1 MGRWRHETSRATL
14 KAVMSGETIL
24 VVEDEPSVARGLEYG
39 LKAEGF
45 TVKVAVTGAAAIQI
59 ARGGREAP
67 PPQLM
72 LLDVRLPDMS
82 GFDVCRALREEGRTL
97 PILMVT
103 ARDEE
108 VDKVLGLELGA
119 DDYIVKPFSFRELL
133 SRVRAALR
141 RAYGELA
148 AAPAGMDRVSFGD
161 VVVDL
166 QRMRVERAGQ
176 NVLLTPT
183 EYRLLRHLVT
193 HSDQVFS
200 RDSLLEIVWGYD
212 SSVDS
217 QRTVDVHM
225 RHLREK
231 LEADPATPK
240 WLVTVRGTGYMF
252 TQKPA

>member
-1 MGRWRHETSRATL
+1 MEAMEGH
-14 KAVMSGETIL
+14 TIL

-45 TVKVAVTGAAAIQI
+45 TVLLTGSGRRAIEMV
-59 ARGGREAP
+59 RGGAP
-67 PPQLM
+67 HLV
-72 LLDVRLPDMS
+72 LLDIRLPDIS
-82 GFDVCRALREEGRTL
+82 GFDVCRTLRDEGRSL

-103 ARDEE
+103 AKDEE

-133 SRVRAALR
+133 SRVHAALR
-141 RAYGELA
+141 RAYGGLA
-148 AAPAGMDRVSFGD
+148 STPGPEKLSFGD
-161 VVVDL
+161 VSVDIS
-166 QRMRVERAGQ
+166 RMRVERGGAP
-176 NVLLTPT
+176 VALTPT

-193 HSDQVFS
+193 HPDQVFS
-200 RDSLLEIVWGYD
+200 RESLLEVVWGYD

-231 LEADPATPK
+231 LESEPAAPR
-240 WLVTVRGTGYMF
+240 WLATVRGTGYVF
-252 TQKPA
+252 TRTPR

>member
-1 MGRWRHETSRATL
+1 MP
-14 KAVMSGETIL
+14 GETLLI
-24 VVEDEPSVARGLEYG
+24 VEDEPAVARGLEYG

-45 TVKVAVTGAAAIQI
+45 IVLVANDGARALEIV
-59 ARGGREAP
+59 RGGRETP
-67 PPQLM
+67 VPQLI
-72 LLDVRLPDMS
+72 LLDIRLPDMS
-82 GFDVCRALREEGRTL
+82 GFDVCRAVREEGHSL

-141 RAYGELA
+141 RAYGELSSTA
-148 AAPAGMDRVSFGD
+148 NVEKVSFGD

-166 QRMRVERAGQ
+166 QRMRVDRAGKV
-176 NVLLTPT
+176 VLLTPT

-193 HSDQVFS
+193 HPEQVFT
-200 RDSLLEIVWGYD
+200 RESLLEIVWGYD
-212 SSVDS
+212 STVDS
-217 QRTVDVHM
+217 QRTVDVHV

-231 LEADPATPK
+231 LEPDPALPR
-240 WLVTVRGTGYMF
+240 WLVTVRGAGYMF
-252 TQKPA
+252 TEKTS

>member
-1 MGRWRHETSRATL
+1 MLSPMAT
-14 KAVMSGETIL
+14 ETIL
-24 VVEDEPSVARGLEYG
+24 VVEDESSVARGLEYG

-45 TVKVAVTGAAAIQI
+45 TVLLAVNGKKALEL
-59 ARGGREAP
+59 ARTAKP
-67 PPQLM
+67 HLI
-72 LLDVRLPDMS
+72 LLDIRLPDMS
-82 GFDVCRALREEGRTL
+82 GFDVCKILREEGMSL

-148 AAPAGMDRVSFGD
+148 PTAGAEKVGFGD
-161 VVVDL
+161 VMVDMQKL
-166 QRMRVERAGQ
+166 RVDRKGKM
-176 NVLLTPT
+176 VYLTPT

-193 HSDQVFS
+193 HPDQVFS

-212 SSVDS
+212 TEVDS
-217 QRTVDVHM
+217 HRTVDVHM

-231 LEADPATPK
+231 LEEEPANPR
-240 WLVTVRGTGYMF
+240 WLLTVRGTGYMF
-252 TQKPA
+252 SREAQEGSPRVNGN

>member
-1 MGRWRHETSRATL
+1 MP
-14 KAVMSGETIL
+14 GETIL

-45 TVKVAVTGAAAIQI
+45 AVLVAPTGAAALAIV
-59 ARGGREAP
+59 RGGGGHPA
-67 PPQLM
+67 PQLM
-72 LLDVRLPDMS
+72 LLDIRLPDMS
-82 GFDVCRALREEGRTL
+82 GFDVCRTLRDEGQGL

-119 DDYIVKPFSFRELL
+119 DDYIVKPFSLREVL

-148 AAPAGMDRVSFGD
+148 SAAGAERVGFGD

-176 NVLLTPT
+176 TVLLTPT

-193 HSDQVFS
+193 HPDQVFN

-212 SSVDS
+212 SNVDS
-217 QRTVDVHM
+217 QRTVDVHV

-231 LEADPATPK
+231 LEKDPAMPR

-252 TQKPA
+252 AQSPR

>member
-1 MGRWRHETSRATL
+1 MP
-14 KAVMSGETIL
+14 GETIL

-45 TVKVAVTGAAAIQI
+45 SVLTAGSGAHALEL
-59 ARGGREAP
+59 ARGTRQQAA
-67 PPQLM
+67 PQLL

-82 GFDVCRALREEGRTL
+82 GFDVCRVLREEGRSL

-119 DDYIVKPFSFRELL
+119 DDYIVNPFSFRELL
-133 SRVRAALR
+133 SRVHAALR

-148 AAPAGMDRVSFGD
+148 TPSGAERVTFGD
-161 VVVDL
+161 IAVDL
-166 QRMRVERAGQ
+166 QRMRVEREGHP
-176 NVLLTPT
+176 VMLTPT
-183 EYRLLRHLVT
+183 EYRLLRLFVT
-193 HSDQVFS
+193 HPDRVFS

-217 QRTVDVHM
+217 QRTVDVHV

-231 LEADPATPK
+231 VEKDPASPR
-240 WLVTVRGTGYMF
+240 WLITVRGTGYMF
-252 TQKPA
+252 TQKPE

>member
-1 MGRWRHETSRATL
+1 MP
-14 KAVMSGETIL
+14 GESIL

-45 TVKVAVTGAAAIQI
+45 SVLVAGNGALALEL
-59 ARGGREAP
+59 ARGARGQAA
-67 PPQLM
+67 PQLM

-82 GFDVCRALREEGRTL
+82 GFDVCRILREEGRSL

-133 SRVRAALR
+133 SRVHAALR

-148 AAPAGMDRVSFGD
+148 SSAGSERVAFGE
-161 VVVDL
+161 VAVDL
-166 QRMRVERAGQ
+166 QRMRVERGGRP
-176 NVLLTPT
+176 VMLTPT
-183 EYRLLRHLVT
+183 EYRLLRQFVT
-193 HSDQVFS
+193 HPDQVFS

-217 QRTVDVHM
+217 QRTVDVHV

-231 LEADPATPK
+231 LEADPASPR
-240 WLVTVRGTGYMF
+240 WLLTVRGTGYMF
-252 TQKPA
+252 TQKPE

>member
-1 MGRWRHETSRATL
+1 MA
-14 KAVMSGETIL
+14 GESIL

-39 LKAEGF
+39 LKAEGYL
-45 TVKVAVTGAAAIQI
+45 VSVATTGAKALEMVRA
-59 ARGGREAP
+59 GKELG
-67 PPQLM
+67 PQLI
-72 LLDVRLPDMS
+72 LLDIRLPDMS
-82 GFDVCRALREEGRTL
+82 GFDVCRALRDEGRTL

-148 AAPAGMDRVSFGD
+148 GAGAGERFAFGD
-161 VVVDL
+161 VTVDL
-166 QRMRVERAGQ
+166 QRMRVERGGQ
-176 NVLLTPT
+176 PVLLTPT

-193 HSDQVFS
+193 NPEQVFS
-200 RDSLLEIVWGYD
+200 RDALLEIVWGYD
-212 SSVDS
+212 SGVDS
-217 QRTVDVHM
+217 QRTVDVHV

-231 LEADPATPK
+231 LEPDPAAPR
-240 WLVTVRGTGYMF
+240 WLLTVRGAGYVF
-252 TQKPA
+252 TMKPATTVSVP

>member
-1 MGRWRHETSRATL
+1 MPD
-14 KAVMSGETIL
+14 TIL
-24 VVEDEPSVARGLEYG
+24 VVEDEAPVARGLEYG

-45 TVKVAVTGAAAIQI
+45 AVVVASNGKKALEAARSAQP
-59 ARGGREAP
+59 R
-67 PPQLM
+67 LV
-72 LLDVRLPDMS
+72 LLDVRLPDMN
-82 GFDVCRALREEGRTL
+82 GFDVLRALREEGMTL
-97 PILMVT
+97 PIIMVT

-119 DDYIVKPFSFRELL
+119 DDYVVKPFGLRELV

-148 AAPAGMDRVSFGD
+148 SADGPASIRFGD
-161 VVVDL
+161 VAVDL
-166 QRMRVERAGQ
+166 KRMRVERRGAG
-176 NVLLTPT
+176 VPLTPT

-193 HSDQVFS
+193 NPDQVFS
-200 RDSLLEIVWGYD
+200 RDSLLETVWGYD

-231 LEADPATPK
+231 LEDDPASPR
-240 WLVTVRGTGYMF
+240 WLVTVRGAGYRF
-252 TQKPA
+252 SPKGE

>member
-1 MGRWRHETSRATL
+1 MP
-14 KAVMSGETIL
+14 GEIIL
-24 VVEDEPSVARGLEYG
+24 IVEDEPAVARGLEYG

-45 TVKVAVTGAAAIQI
+45 TVLVAGTGGRALELS
-59 ARGGREAP
+59 RGGREHP
-67 PPQLM
+67 SPHLI
-72 LLDVRLPDMS
+72 LLDIRLPDMS
-82 GFDVCRALREEGRTL
+82 GFDVCRTLREEGRAF

-103 ARDEE
+103 AKDEE

-148 AAPAGMDRVSFGD
+148 SAAGLERVAFGD
-161 VVVDL
+161 ITVDL
-166 QRMRVERAGQ
+166 QKMRVERGGQ
-176 NVLLTPT
+176 TVLLTPT

-217 QRTVDVHM
+217 QRTVDVHV

-231 LEADPATPK
+231 LETDAASPK

>member
-1 MGRWRHETSRATL
+1 MP
-14 KAVMSGETIL
+14 GETIL
-24 VVEDEPSVARGLEYG
+24 IVEDEPAVARGLEYG

-45 TVKVAVTGAAAIQI
+45 TVLVAADGARALEI
-59 ARGGREAP
+59 ARGSRDAP
-67 PPQLM
+67 APHLM
-72 LLDVRLPDMS
+72 LLDIRLPDMS
-82 GFDVCRALREEGRTL
+82 GFDVCRSLREEGRSL

-141 RAYGELA
+141 RAYGELSTS
-148 AAPAGMDRVSFGD
+148 AGVERVSFGD

-166 QRMRVERAGQ
+166 QRMRVDRDGKV
-176 NVLLTPT
+176 VLLTPT

-193 HSDQVFS
+193 HPEQVFT

-217 QRTVDVHM
+217 QRTVDVHI

-231 LEADPATPK
+231 LEPDPAQPR
-240 WLVTVRGTGYMF
+240 WLVTVRGAGYMF
-252 TQKPA
+252 TGTTP

>member
-1 MGRWRHETSRATL
+1 MPD
-14 KAVMSGETIL
+14 TIL
-24 VVEDEPSVARGLEYG
+24 VVEDEAPVARGLEYG

-45 TVKVAVTGAAAIQI
+45 AVVVAGNGKKALEAARSAHPRL
-59 ARGGREAP
+59 A
-67 PPQLM
+67 

-82 GFDVCRALREEGRTL
+82 GFDVLKTLREEGLTL
-97 PILMVT
+97 PIIMVT

-119 DDYIVKPFSFRELL
+119 DDYVVKPFSLRELV

-148 AAPAGMDRVSFGD
+148 ASDGPAVLHFGEIA
-161 VVVDL
+161 VDL
-166 QRMRVERAGQ
+166 QRMRVERSGA
-176 NVLLTPT
+176 VVALTPT

-193 HSDQVFS
+193 SPDQVFG
-200 RDSLLEIVWGYD
+200 RESLLESVWGYD

-231 LEADPATPK
+231 LEDDPANPR
-240 WLVTVRGTGYMF
+240 WFVTVRGVGYRYSP
-252 TQKPA
+252 KGG

>member
-1 MGRWRHETSRATL
+1 MP
-14 KAVMSGETIL
+14 GETIL
-24 VVEDEPSVARGLEYG
+24 VVEDEPSVARGLQYG

-45 TVKVAVTGAAAIQI
+45 TVLVAATGAKALEMV
-59 ARGGREAP
+59 RSGRDRSA
-67 PPQLM
+67 PQLM
-72 LLDVRLPDMS
+72 LLDIRLPDMS
-82 GFDVCRALREEGRTL
+82 GFDVCKALREEGRAL

-148 AAPAGMDRVSFGD
+148 AAGGERVAFGD
-161 VVVDL
+161 VTVDL
-166 QRMRVERAGQ
+166 RRMQAEKAGQ

-193 HSDQVFS
+193 HPDQVFS

-212 SSVDS
+212 SGVDS
-217 QRTVDVHM
+217 QRTVDVHV

-231 LEADPATPK
+231 LEGDPAIPR
-240 WLVTVRGTGYMF
+240 WLVTVRGAGYMF
-252 TQKPA
+252 TQRPQERSPIVNEH

>member
-1 MGRWRHETSRATL
+1 MP
-14 KAVMSGETIL
+14 GETIL

-45 TVKVAVTGAAAIQI
+45 SVLVAANGAKALEM
-59 ARGGREAP
+59 ARGIKGQSA
-67 PPQLM
+67 PQLM

-82 GFDVCRALREEGRTL
+82 GFDVCRLLREEGRSL

-133 SRVRAALR
+133 SRVHAALR

-148 AAPAGMDRVSFGD
+148 SPSAAEHATFGD
-161 VVVDL
+161 VTVDL
-166 QRMRVERAGQ
+166 QRMRVERGGHP
-176 NVLLTPT
+176 VMLTPT
-183 EYRLLRHLVT
+183 EYRLLRHFVT
-193 HSDQVFS
+193 HADQVFS
-200 RDSLLEIVWGYD
+200 RDALLEIVWGYD

-217 QRTVDVHM
+217 QRTVDVHV

-231 LEADPATPK
+231 LEADPASPR

-252 TQKPA
+252 TQKPE

>member
-1 MGRWRHETSRATL
+1 MQS
-14 KAVMSGETIL
+14 MPGETIL
-24 VVEDEPSVARGLEYG
+24 VVEDEPAVARGLEYG
-39 LKAEGF
+39 LSAEGF
-45 TVKVAVTGAAAIQI
+45 TVLVANDGASALEI
-59 ARGGREAP
+59 ARGSQERPAP
-67 PPQLM
+67 HLM
-72 LLDVRLPDMS
+72 LLDIRLPDMS
-82 GFDVCRALREEGRTL
+82 GFDVCRALREEGRAL

-141 RAYGELA
+141 RAYGELSSG
-148 AAPAGMDRVSFGD
+148 AGAEKVSFGD

-166 QRMRVERAGQ
+166 QRMRVDKAGHA
-176 NVLLTPT
+176 VLLTPT
-183 EYRLLRHLVT
+183 EYRLLRHLAT
-193 HSDQVFS
+193 HPDQVFS

-217 QRTVDVHM
+217 QRTVDVHV

-231 LEADPATPK
+231 LESDPALPR
-240 WLVTVRGTGYMF
+240 WLVTVRGAGYMF
-252 TQKPA
+252 TQKAL

>member
-1 MGRWRHETSRATL
+1 MPD
-14 KAVMSGETIL
+14 TIL
-24 VVEDEPSVARGLEYG
+24 VVEDEAPVARGLEYG

-45 TVKVAVTGAAAIQI
+45 TVVVAGNGKKALEAARSVHPRLA
-59 ARGGREAP
+59 
-67 PPQLM
+67 

-82 GFDVCRALREEGRTL
+82 GFDDLKTLREEGLTL
-97 PILMVT
+97 PIIMVT

-119 DDYIVKPFSFRELL
+119 DDYVVKPFSLRELI

-148 AAPAGMDRVSFGD
+148 ASDGPAVMHFGE
-161 VVVDL
+161 VTVDL
-166 QRMRVERAGQ
+166 QRMRVERSGA
-176 NVLLTPT
+176 VVALTPT

-193 HSDQVFS
+193 SPDQVFS
-200 RDSLLEIVWGYD
+200 RESLLESVWGYD

-231 LEADPATPK
+231 LEDDPANPR
-240 WLVTVRGTGYMF
+240 WFVTVRGAGYRYSP
-252 TQKPA
+252 KGE

>member
-1 MGRWRHETSRATL
+1 MPD
-14 KAVMSGETIL
+14 TIL
-24 VVEDEPSVARGLEYG
+24 VVEDEAPVARGLEYG

-45 TVKVAVTGAAAIQI
+45 AVVVAPNGKKALEAARSVQPRLA
-59 ARGGREAP
+59 
-67 PPQLM
+67 

-82 GFDVCRALREEGRTL
+82 GFDILRALREEGMTL
-97 PILMVT
+97 PIIMVT

-119 DDYIVKPFSFRELL
+119 DDYVVKPFGLRELV

-148 AAPAGMDRVSFGD
+148 PADGPASIRFGD
-161 VVVDL
+161 VTLDMK
-166 QRMRVERAGQ
+166 RMRVERRGAG
-176 NVLLTPT
+176 VPLTPT

-193 HSDQVFS
+193 NPDQVFS
-200 RDSLLEIVWGYD
+200 RDALLETVWGYD

-231 LEADPATPK
+231 LEDDPAAPR
-240 WLVTVRGTGYMF
+240 WLVTVRGAGYRF
-252 TQKPA
+252 SPEGG

>member
-1 MGRWRHETSRATL
+1 
-14 KAVMSGETIL
+14 MSTETIL

-45 TVKVAVTGAAAIQI
+45 SVLLSANGKRALEI
-59 ARGGREAP
+59 ARSGKP
-67 PPQLM
+67 HLI

-82 GFDVCRALREEGRTL
+82 GFDVCRALREEGRSL

-148 AAPAGMDRVSFGD
+148 SPAGVERTAFGEI
-161 VVVDL
+161 VVDL

-176 NVLLTPT
+176 MVPLTPT

-193 HSDQVFS
+193 HPDQVFS
-200 RDSLLEIVWGYD
+200 RESLLEIVWGYD
-212 SSVDS
+212 SSVES
-217 QRTVDVHM
+217 QRTVDVHV

-231 LEADPATPK
+231 LEEDPAEPR

-252 TQKPA
+252 AWKRP